1 MAQCRVKE
9 MDGAVTVASAAT
21 PEESDWLLQR
31 DHHIPGEVMAQK
43 IAAGQV
49 LVARVDGKIVG
60 WLRYGFF
67 WDALPFMNMLF
78 LEEPYRR
85 QGIGRQL
92 VAEWEARMAAAGHEL
107 VMTSTL
113 SNEQGQHFYRA
124 LGYQDAGGLLLPE
137 EPLELFLIKRVQK

>member
-1 MAQCRVKE
+1 
-9 MDGAVTVASAAT
+9 MDEAVSVTVATTA
-21 PEESDWLLQR
+21 EESDWLLAH
-31 DHHIPGEVMAQK
+31 DHHIRGDVLAQK

-49 LVARVDGKIVG
+49 LVVRVDGKIVG

-85 QGIGRQL
+85 RGIGRQL
-92 VAEWEARMAAAGHEL
+92 VAEWEARMAAAGHDL

-137 EPLELFLIKRVQK
+137 EALELFLIKRVSLQR